1 MTALIASHITTS
13 PPAVVS
19 VNVFPKSREKSF
31 CATCFGNDPALS
43 MISVSQ
49 EGVYLSIYKTTTQA
63 SQGVNLSKESPTV
76 LRKKKE
82 MQSCETELCSV
93 KRLYKLPKLK
103 KVIRAIAERFFW

>member
-49 EGVYLSIYKTTTQA
+49 ESVYLSIHNP
-63 SQGVNLSKESPTV
+63 SQLGGQSFKRVPNCLAVKEGKCRAENLVANNLKPSLPFIPLLS
-76 LRKKKE
+76 L
-82 MQSCETELCSV
+82 
-93 KRLYKLPKLK
+93 KL
-103 KVIRAIAERFFW
+103 I